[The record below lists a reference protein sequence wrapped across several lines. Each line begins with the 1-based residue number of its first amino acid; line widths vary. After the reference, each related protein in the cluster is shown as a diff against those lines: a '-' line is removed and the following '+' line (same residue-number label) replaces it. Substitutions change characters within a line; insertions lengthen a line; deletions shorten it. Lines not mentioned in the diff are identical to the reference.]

1 MTICSTHPQSVFFD
15 QTMRDTGNFDSLPKD
30 PPEPEF
36 HDTHAETA
44 HTEVE
49 SCLAHG
55 CDHRIAYEVVEPSAE
70 DVEPGCGI
78 NGPYSKVPVLV
89 WMTIYHEKDDYD
101 S

>member
-15 QTMRDTGNFDSLPKD
+15 QTMRDTGNFDPLPKD

-49 SCLAHG
+49 SCMAHG
-55 CDHRIAYEVVEPSAE
+55 CDHRIAYEVVEPSAA

>member
-15 QTMRDTGNFDSLPKD
+15 QTMRDTGNFDPLPKD

-55 CDHRIAYEVVEPSAE
+55 CDHRIAYEVVEPLAE

>member
-1 MTICSTHPQSVFFD
+1 MTICSTHPQSVFYD
-15 QTMRDTGNFDSLPKD
+15 QTMRDTGNFDPLPKD

-55 CDHRIAYEVVEPSAE
+55 CDSRIVYEVVEHSAA

>member
-1 MTICSTHPQSVFFD
+1 MIRSTLPQSVFFD
-15 QTMRDTGNFDSLPKD
+15 QTMLDTGNFDPLPKD

>member
-1 MTICSTHPQSVFFD
+1 
-15 QTMRDTGNFDSLPKD
+15 MRDTGNFDPLPKD

-55 CDHRIAYEVVEPSAE
+55 CDHRIAYEVVAPSAE

>member
-1 MTICSTHPQSVFFD
+1 MIRTTLPQSVFYD
-15 QTMRDTGNFDSLPKD
+15 QTMLDTGNFNPLPKD

>member
-1 MTICSTHPQSVFFD
+1 
-15 QTMRDTGNFDSLPKD
+15 MRDIGNFDPLPKD
-30 PPEPEF
+30 PPEPKF

-55 CDHRIAYEVVEPSAE
+55 CDSRIAYEVVEPSAA